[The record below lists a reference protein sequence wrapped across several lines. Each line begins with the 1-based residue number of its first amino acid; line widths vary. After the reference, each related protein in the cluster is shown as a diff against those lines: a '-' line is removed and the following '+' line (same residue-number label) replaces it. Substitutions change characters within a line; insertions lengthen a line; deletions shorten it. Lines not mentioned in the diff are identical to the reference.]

1 MFCYENDHDLMELW
15 VQTDEHC
22 KFKGSLEN
30 CTVQLPFIHLYCTRQ
45 LFMLAWKVIRYSL
58 ALFWIKLDVK
68 LFSISCRISKS
79 ILTVARE
86 KWMQQLWRC
95 CCILNY
101 CTIYSHV
108 INIINAGLKKSP
120 IQSSRESRFS
130 CEASNFSSVLT
141 CSTMGKD
148 PGKSSSS

>member
-1 MFCYENDHDLMELW
+1 MDAA
-15 VQTDEHC
+15 VV
-22 KFKGSLEN
+22 K
-30 CTVQLPFIHLYCTRQ
+30 VPLY
-45 LFMLAWKVIRYSL
+45 S
-58 ALFWIKLDVK
+58 KLLYV
-68 LFSISCRISKS
+68 
-79 ILTVARE
+79 
-86 KWMQQLWRC
+86 
-95 CCILNY
+95 
-101 CTIYSHV
+101 YSHV